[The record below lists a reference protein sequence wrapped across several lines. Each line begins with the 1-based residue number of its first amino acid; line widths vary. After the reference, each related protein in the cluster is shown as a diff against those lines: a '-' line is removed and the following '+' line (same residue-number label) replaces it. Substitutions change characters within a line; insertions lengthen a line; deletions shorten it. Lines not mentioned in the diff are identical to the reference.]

1 MFIIYINCIT
11 DNGIYSGG
19 GNIVF
24 TSSFLFTFPITLRG
38 ISGTSLEYY
47 LSRREHECHHLT

>member
-1 MFIIYINCIT
+1 MDGHKFIIYIN
-11 DNGIYSGG
+11 GIYCDC

-38 ISGTSLEYY
+38 ISGTSLAYY